1 MIAVA
6 KNTAEMASEKA
17 AANSLLPSKSN
28 IGNSFRGMGQAM
40 RTEGLAGTIAAAMQ
54 SAEMAKA
61 AMAAKALLAL
71 KRDMISF
78 LFP

>member
-1 MIAVA
+1 
-6 KNTAEMASEKA
+6 
-17 AANSLLPSKSN
+17 
-28 IGNSFRGMGQAM
+28 MGQAM

>member
-1 MIAVA
+1 
-6 KNTAEMASEKA
+6 
-17 AANSLLPSKSN
+17 
-28 IGNSFRGMGQAM
+28 M

-71 KRDMISF
+71 KGDMIGF